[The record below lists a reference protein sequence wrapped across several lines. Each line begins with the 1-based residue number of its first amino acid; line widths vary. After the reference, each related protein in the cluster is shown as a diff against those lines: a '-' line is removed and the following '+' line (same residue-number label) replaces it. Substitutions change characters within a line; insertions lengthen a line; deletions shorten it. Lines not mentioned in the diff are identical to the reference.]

1 MRSKP
6 GASTVFATSQYPGP
20 GFELLNGFLSP
31 ATPKHI
37 FFADPVSQKNANFE
51 FGSDAL
57 GWWAAVNYHRHRLL
71 FKLLLLRMQGIA
83 SHYRLLFYHFKPLSK
98 TS

>member
-37 FFADPVSQKNANFE
+37 FSRILSVKRTQILDL
-51 FGSDAL
+51 D
-57 GWWAAVNYHRHRLL
+57 
-71 FKLLLLRMQGIA
+71 RM
-83 SHYRLLFYHFKPLSK
+83 L
-98 TS
+98 